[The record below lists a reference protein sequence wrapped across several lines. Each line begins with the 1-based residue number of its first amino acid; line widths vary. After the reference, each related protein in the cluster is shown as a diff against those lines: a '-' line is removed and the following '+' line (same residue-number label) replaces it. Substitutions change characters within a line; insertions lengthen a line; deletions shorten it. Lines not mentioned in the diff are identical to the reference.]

1 MPVLRIKGGTPLR
14 GEIYAS
20 GAKNAVLPMTAASV
34 LINGRVTLTN
44 CPRIADAETS
54 AEIIKALGGCAEFD
68 KNMLTIDCSGLNLT
82 RIPQRLCEKMRS
94 SITFCGPL
102 LARFGCVGFYE
113 PGGCVLGKRPIDLHI
128 KGFKA
133 MGAEVIEERGKI
145 TLKGS
150 LKGAK
155 INLPFPSVGATQS
168 LMAAACLAKGTT
180 VITNPSKE
188 PETLALADFLN
199 LCGGKI
205 SFYEN
210 KVEIE
215 GVNRLHSAQAR
226 VIPDRI
232 EAATYLCAAAA
243 TKGEITIKG
252 ITISE
257 LGIIGDVLKKTG
269 CILTEEHNA
278 VFLKAPQRLNAVDG
292 LTTAPYPGFPTD
304 LQPQIC
310 ALLSLAQGKSVVT
323 ETVFEARNRH
333 IPELIKTGAEIT
345 EKNRSFIIN
354 GVNSLKGAKLTAF
367 DLRGGAALVI
377 AALAAEGTSEIHNPH
392 HIFRGY
398 EGLIQKITSLGGN
411 IEIL

>member
-34 LINGRVTLTN
+34 LISGKITLTN
-44 CPRIADAETS
+44 CPRITDAETS

-68 KNMLTIDCSGLNLT
+68 KNTLTIDCSGLNLT

-102 LARFGCVGFYE
+102 LARFGCIGFYE

-128 KGFKA
+128 MGFKA
-133 MGAEVIEERGKI
+133 MGAEVVEERGKI

-150 LKGAK
+150 LKGAE

-188 PETLALADFLN
+188 PETLALTDFLN
-199 LCGGKI
+199 ACGGKI

-210 KVEIE
+210 RVEIE
-215 GVNRLHSAQAR
+215 GVEQLHSAKAR

-243 TKGEITIKG
+243 TRGKITIRG
-252 ITISE
+252 ITLSE
-257 LGIIGDVLKKTG
+257 LGIIGDVLKETS
-269 CILTEEHNA
+269 CILTEKENGI
-278 VFLKAPQRLNAVDG
+278 FLKAPQQLNSVNEI
-292 LTTAPYPGFPTD
+292 TTAPYPGFPTD

-310 ALLSLAQGKSVVT
+310 ALLSLAHGKSIVK

-333 IPELIKTGAEIT
+333 IGELIKTGAEIA
-345 EKNRSFIIN
+345 EENRSFIIS
-354 GVNSLKGAKLTAF
+354 GVDCLKSAGLNAY

-377 AALAAEGTSEIHNPH
+377 AALAAKGTSEIHNPH

>member
-34 LINGRVTLTN
+34 LISGKVTLAN
-44 CPRIADAETS
+44 CPQITDAEAS
-54 AEIIKALGGCAEFD
+54 AEIIKALGGNAEFD
-68 KNMLTIDCSGLNLT
+68 ENTLTIDCTDLSLT

-94 SITFCGPL
+94 SLTFCGPL
-102 LARFGCVGFYE
+102 LARFGCVSFSE

-128 KGFKA
+128 MGFKA

-150 LKGAK
+150 LKGAE

-168 LMAAACLAKGTT
+168 LMAAACLAEGTT

-199 LCGGKI
+199 SCGGKI
-205 SFYEN
+205 YFYEN
-210 KVEIE
+210 RVEIE
-215 GVNRLHSAQAR
+215 GVSRLHSAQTR
-226 VIPDRI
+226 VITDRI

-243 TKGEITIKG
+243 TRGEISVKG
-252 ITISE
+252 ISLSE

-269 CILTEEHNA
+269 CVLIEENNA
-278 VFLKAPQRLNAVDG
+278 VSLKAPQQLNAVDEI
-292 LTTAPYPGFPTD
+292 TTAPYPGFPTD

-310 ALLSLAQGKSVVT
+310 ALLSLARGKSIVK

-333 IPELIKTGAEIT
+333 IWELIKTEAEIT
-345 EKNRSFIIN
+345 EKNGSFIIK
-354 GVNSLKGAKLTAF
+354 GVTSLKGTRLTAF

-377 AALAAEGTSEIHNPH
+377 AALSAEGTSEIHNPH

-398 EGLIQKITSLGGN
+398 ENLTQKITALGGN